1 MRCSSYPQNANQ
13 VHCQIETNRL
23 PSTAATGSKNHPAC
37 RSPKSSKR
45 RTSPKSKSKKKKN
58 ACKSIWTEWTSWTTA
73 LNQPNHWIHLTK
85 VRSRNENFV
94 REEGRLHELSCG
106 YSRTCAIFFAP
117 RPRGYTKIA
126 IFVLQ
131 NVPNDWT
138 FTMATYEFIP
148 THQLATGSS
157 PHFVVAKARTLPWP
171 SLAAFYWERSSC
183 ITGLTGAL
191 CTAAVYSLSSLLS
204 FSICFIV
211 SSLVVLSLSNCPHL
225 EQAAFFCHL
234 FYVSLFLSISS
245 STPLCLWYV
254 HLWSI
259 LVIFSHSIGRLPHFY
274 LYFFCLFYFIS
285 QRKGPRLASCYWPI
299 LFKHICSINK

>member
-1 MRCSSYPQNANQ
+1 MEVWGN
-13 VHCQIETNRL
+13 NRSVMPL
-23 PSTAATGSKNHPAC
+23 DVLGRTRATLM
-37 RSPKSSKR
+37 KSASLFFQL
-45 RTSPKSKSKKKKN
+45 
-58 ACKSIWTEWTSWTTA
+58 SIG
-73 LNQPNHWIHLTK
+73 P
-85 VRSRNENFV
+85 
-94 REEGRLHELSCG
+94 
-106 YSRTCAIFFAP
+106 
-117 RPRGYTKIA
+117 
-126 IFVLQ
+126 
-131 NVPNDWT
+131 
-138 FTMATYEFIP
+138 
-148 THQLATGSS
+148 
-157 PHFVVAKARTLPWP
+157 
-171 SLAAFYWERSSC
+171 ERSSC

-259 LVIFSHSIGRLPHFY
+259 LVIFSHSFGRLPHFY
-274 LYFFCLFYFIS
+274 LYFFFVYVPTPLLFLVFFFCVCYFIS

-299 LFKHICSINK
+299 LFKHICSIK

>member
-1 MRCSSYPQNANQ
+1 MQ
-13 VHCQIETNRL
+13 VITDSEASIVL
-23 PSTAATGSKNHPAC
+23 LLF
-37 RSPKSSKR
+37 
-45 RTSPKSKSKKKKN
+45 KKKITRWCSWKL
-58 ACKSIWTEWTSWTTA
+58 KSTLKKS
-73 LNQPNHWIHLTK
+73 QPIRYGK
-85 VRSRNENFV
+85 VDS
-94 REEGRLHELSCG
+94 H
-106 YSRTCAIFFAP
+106 RTCQTTLHINRQTKRGKLKKKPLESVSCWQSERNLLFSFAKKTHWLVLIMMK
-117 RPRGYTKIA
+117 TKK
-126 IFVLQ
+126 Q
-131 NVPNDWT
+131 ETKDNQT
-138 FTMATYEFIP
+138 QTQTQ
-148 THQLATGSS
+148 THRHLFKQDYRKSNSPTGSS

-234 FYVSLFLSISS
+234 FYVPLFLSISS

-274 LYFFCLFYFIS
+274 LYFFLLLFVLFHFPEERPPIS
-285 QRKGPRLASCYWPI
+285 FMLLANP
-299 LFKHICSINK
+299 L